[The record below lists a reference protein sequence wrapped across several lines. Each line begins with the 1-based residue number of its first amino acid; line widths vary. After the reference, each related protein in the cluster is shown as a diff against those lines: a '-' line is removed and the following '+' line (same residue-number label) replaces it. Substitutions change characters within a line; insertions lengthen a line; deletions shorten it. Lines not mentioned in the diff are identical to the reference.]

1 MNPALAL
8 RYRPRTWSDITGQ
21 RTVRAVLTQ
30 MIKTGD
36 IPPAL
41 LFTGSRG
48 TGKTT
53 TARILAASLNCPAE
67 VKPCGQCAVCVSIFD
82 GSSTDVLEID
92 AASNGL
98 VDDIRAIRQA
108 VLYATSAAWRVVM
121 LDEAHSMSREAFN
134 ALLKVLEEPPDQTV
148 FVLLTTE
155 PGRILGT
162 VASRCM
168 SFEFRRIPPADIAAR
183 LAYIASAESLKAT
196 PELLAHIAERANGGL
211 RDAVMTLD
219 QVSRVGVATIAQFQ
233 MLMAEADIAPALLG
247 RLVTGDLAGAY
258 GLLDDHLCATGDAHG
273 VSTALVALLR
283 DLLVLQG
290 GGLLTCQGQPLADR
304 CALATKLDAGRVFVA
319 MRALWDLK
327 TRVRVTDDARSMI
340 ELAFVVMADALG
352 SITVGAPA
360 VPAAP
365 RKMTLADLQ
374 AATAG

>member
-8 RYRPRTWSDITGQ
+8 RYRPRDWGDITGQ

-30 MIKTGD
+30 MIRTGD
-36 IPPAL
+36 IPPAM

-53 TARILAASLNCPAE
+53 TARILAASLNCSAGP
-67 VKPCGQCAVCVSIFD
+67 KPCGECGSCVAIYD

-98 VDDIRAIRQA
+98 VDDIRAIRTA
-108 VLYATSAAWRVVM
+108 VLYATSAPWRVVM

-168 SFEFRRIPPADIAAR
+168 SFEFRRLSPADIAGR
-183 LAYIASAESLKAT
+183 LTYIAAKEGFKAT
-196 PELLAHIAERANGGL
+196 PELIAHIAIRANGGM

-233 MLMAEADIAPALLG
+233 MLMAETDVAPALLG
-247 RLVTGDLAGAY
+247 RLVTGDIAGAY
-258 GLLDDHLCATGDAHG
+258 GILDDHLTATGDASAVG
-273 VSTALVALLR
+273 TGLVTLLR

-290 GGLLTCQGQPLADR
+290 GGVLTCQGQPLIDR
-304 CALATKLDAGRVFVA
+304 VTLSTKLDGGRVFAA

-327 TRVRVTDDARSMI
+327 TKVRVTDDARSML

-360 VPAAP
+360 STAP
-365 RKMTLADLQ
+365 RKMTLADLKG
-374 AATAG
+374 ATAG